1 MFLRKATVED
11 IEVLLPIFAQARR
24 AQRLAGFVQWAD
36 GYPSAG
42 DFETDISRSAG
53 YVLDDCGT
61 AAGYVAIA
69 IGDREYDRHPELW
82 DAAAPYAVFHRIALA
97 DAYRGKGN
105 AAELFS
111 LAEDIARRLGAH
123 YIRIDTG
130 LENRPMQRVLANRS
144 YTALGPCTF
153 IWGPR
158 LAYEKRLN
166 QHSRKF
172 PY

>member
-36 GYPSAG
+36 GYP
-42 DFETDISRSAG
+42 SAG

>member
-61 AAGYVAIA
+61 AAE
-69 IGDREYDRHPELW
+69 IGR
-82 DAAAPYAVFHRIALA
+82 
-97 DAYRGKGN
+97 
-105 AAELFS
+105 
-111 LAEDIARRLGAH
+111 AH
-123 YIRIDTG
+123 
-130 LENRPMQRVLANRS
+130 V
-144 YTALGPCTF
+144 
-153 IWGPR
+153 
-158 LAYEKRLN
+158 
-166 QHSRKF
+166 
-172 PY
+172 